1 MGNTLYSNFDNEY
14 HFLKIQSVEISM
26 QPLSQQ
32 LKRRGLGLMLSLCA
46 LLMASQVNANG
57 DIGDH
62 VNDLQGHL
70 GQYSEEVNW
79 LLGKYG
85 AVVDTY
91 EQKGQKAVDSN
102 AMVDYWEEV
111 DFHSAIETN
120 YVPVYANIWQGIFGV
135 KQAIDTGAPVAKV
148 REEQAKLNQAL
159 WQALGAV
166 KLAAQYQQKGLLA
179 KVQTTESGP
188 TSAPETLDDINSR
201 LDRVVAK
208 FAERLPEAATSIVH
222 DTYLHRFEGVEGA
235 LIEQDA
241 ALVEDLEKDF
251 NVTLPLALS
260 GKSSVDDVR
269 KVVEAMQA
277 KLNKAK
283 SLLLE
288 AEKNRKGVF

>member
-1 MGNTLYSNFDNEY
+1 
-14 HFLKIQSVEISM
+14 M
-26 QPLSQQ
+26 QAKSFVR
-32 LKRRGLGLMLSLCA
+32 KHRGLGLAIGLVT
-46 LLMASQVNANG
+46 LLAAGQVSANG
-57 DIGDH
+57 EIGDH
-62 VNDLQGHL
+62 VNDLKSHL

-79 LLGKYG
+79 LVGKFG

-91 EQKGQKAVDSN
+91 EEKGQKGANTNV
-102 AMVDYWEEV
+102 MLEYWEEV

-135 KQAIDTGAPVAKV
+135 KQAIDAGAPVAKV
-148 REEQAKLNQAL
+148 REEQTKLNQAL

-166 KLAAQYQQKGLLA
+166 KLASQYQEKGLLA
-179 KVQTTESGP
+179 KVQTTEAEP
-188 TSAPETLDDINSR
+188 TTMPATLDDIKHR

-208 FAERLPEAATSIVH
+208 YAEKLPEAATSIVH

-251 NVTLPLALS
+251 NVTLPQALN

-269 KVVEAMQA
+269 KVVESMQVKIDRA
-277 KLNKAK
+277 KE
-283 SLLLE
+283 LLVT
-288 AEKNRKGVF
+288 AEKKRKDVF